1 MNFSLYPSL
10 IIAKIVSKIETG
22 LLVFV
27 LFSIQPILIHSVFSA
42 SLAPGRAI
50 PLTLADNT
58 SALISISQ
66 NQVVAQLANGKIHI
80 LINNINSIPE
90 YARDI
95 WTEDF
100 NFDGFKDIAI
110 TTSIDAFSHD
120 QTYTVFSWENGLK
133 QFIPISFKASLSN
146 IEVLPRRREIRSSYQ
161 AGDFWTEDSYRFNN
175 KIPYLYSKSE
185 LIINNV
191 WHTTIYNPQGQPI
204 RSLVSNDGRTDR
216 PPQPVL
222 LTVSSDSTPLYSQP
236 IPSSIL
242 SQQLSRGDR
251 VTILDFK
258 RGLGR
263 LNWVNVRSRQ
273 LHGWILLSNLLQG

>member
-1 MNFSLYPSL
+1 MNFSHCSSL
-10 IIAKIVSKIETG
+10 IKINIVSKLETG

-27 LFSIQPILIHSVFSA
+27 FFSIQPLLIHSSFA
-42 SLAPGRAI
+42 TSLAPGSAI
-50 PLTLADNT
+50 PLTLTDNT
-58 SALISISQ
+58 SALISISK
-66 NQVVAQLANGKIHI
+66 NQVVAQLSNGKVHT

-95 WTEDF
+95 WIEDF

-120 QTYTVFSWENGLK
+120 QAYTVFSWENGLK
-133 QFIPISFKASLSN
+133 QFITIPFKASLSN
-146 IEVLPRRREIRSSYQ
+146 IELLSRRREIRSSYQ
-161 AGDFWTEDSYRFNN
+161 SGDFWTEDSYRFIN
-175 KIPYLYSKSE
+175 KTPYLYSKSE

-191 WHTTIYNPQGQPI
+191 WHITIYNPQGQPV
-204 RSLVSNDGRTDR
+204 RSLVSRDGRTDR

-222 LTVSSDSTPLYSQP
+222 LTVSSNGAPLYRQP
-236 IPSSIL
+236 VPSSIL
-242 SQQLSRGDR
+242 PHQLNRGDR

-258 RGLGR
+258 RGVGR